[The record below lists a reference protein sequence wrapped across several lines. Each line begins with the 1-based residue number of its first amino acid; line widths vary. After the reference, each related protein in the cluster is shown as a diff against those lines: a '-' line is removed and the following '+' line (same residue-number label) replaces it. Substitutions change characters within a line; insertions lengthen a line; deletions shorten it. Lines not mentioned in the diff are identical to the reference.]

1 MSQKTSHNVV
11 VVIAATAVLRV
22 DADFNEQGAYLTTH
36 FPEEGSTAPFLFS
49 ASPIGVPLQPNDASA
64 VSRAALVAL
73 AQKIQ
78 EALGKAELQVNAA
91 VPSVPLLPPPSGEM
105 N

>member
-1 MSQKTSHNVV
+1 MSTKTSHNVV

-36 FPEEGSTAPFLFS
+36 FPEDDGQAPFLFS
-49 ASPIGVPLQPNDASA
+49 ASPIGVPLQASDASA
-64 VSRAALVAL
+64 VSQAALVAL
-73 AQKIQ
+73 AGKIQ
-78 EALGKAELQVNAA
+78 EVLKKANMEVRPAI
-91 VPSVPLLPPPSGEM
+91 PPTPPVGGM